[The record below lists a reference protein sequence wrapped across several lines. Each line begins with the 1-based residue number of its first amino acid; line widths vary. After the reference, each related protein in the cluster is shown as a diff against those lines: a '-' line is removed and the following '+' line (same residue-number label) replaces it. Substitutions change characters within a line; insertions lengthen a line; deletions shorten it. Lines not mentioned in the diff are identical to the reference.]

1 VGSIHWREERC
12 PLRGAFRNWFLF
24 TVLLATASFLV
35 FWDGVFQ
42 RYIYAANKSL
52 SLMTGAMEPFLLG
65 PEFSVD
71 CLLELLLPAYRQWS
85 FESKQIFLLT
95 LFAARL
101 CAMFA
106 WGVFRLRRGK
116 RTPYAETLWLLVICA
131 IALAV
136 LEDLSFGIK
145 FEIATLLHRRFG
157 VPAALLTMTGIV
169 VFVFQRRRPPTWK
182 RKMPE

>member
-1 VGSIHWREERC
+1 MPIHLRGEKC
-12 PLRGAFRNWFLF
+12 ALRGAFLRWMLF
-24 TVLLATASFLV
+24 TALLTGASFLV
-35 FWDGVFQ
+35 LADKSFFPE
-42 RYIYAANKSL
+42 RYLPISL
-52 SLMTGAMEPFLLG
+52 RFITYPMEQILIWPENLSFDLLDLYV
-65 PEFSVD
+65 PEFWRWTAD
-71 CLLELLLPAYRQWS
+71 GRWNM
-85 FESKQIFLLT
+85 FQIA
-95 LFAARL
+95 LFVARF